1 MHSWYS
7 SLTNFHWIK
16 QLSWKIGRYGR
27 TASWPRLARRDTLH
41 ADDARLAFVFFRT
54 GAGYAGCTNPSPS
67 GSSIQFAK
75 ILGVLNAY
83 TNTFNFIRPYALLR
97 FVPVQFVHILL
108 LRFFRK
114 SPERGK
120 YPYMCTAVRGTRAP
134 IARYMMT

>member
-1 MHSWYS
+1 MP
-7 SLTNFHWIK
+7 SLVGSRKGAPTDSTRLLAL
-16 QLSWKIGRYGR
+16 QLFW
-27 TASWPRLARRDTLH
+27 AEH
-41 ADDARLAFVFFRT
+41 AK
-54 GAGYAGCTNPSPS
+54 
-67 GSSIQFAK
+67 K

-108 LRFFRK
+108 LRLFRK
-114 SPERGK
+114 SPEHGK